1 VTAIRDIAGA
11 QRARL
16 EQMLDKPVRLSSGV
30 VVPRRQWLQDLRAQG
45 AVVKTFT
52 ERQYKL
58 EDKVSREIE
67 RLGRNVPFGNP
78 NHPDTIHYE
87 REKARLKASLHK
99 VRTGVETPEP
109 DRRFFELNKTELE
122 FFEGTFPTLPP
133 GTTGG

>member
-16 EQMLDKPVRLSSGV
+16 EQMLDKPVRLSSGAV
-30 VVPRRQWLQDLRAQG
+30 VSRRQWLQDLRAQG

-78 NHPDTIHYE
+78 NHPDTIH
-87 REKARLKASLHK
+87 
-99 VRTGVETPEP
+99 
-109 DRRFFELNKTELE
+109 
-122 FFEGTFPTLPP
+122 
-133 GTTGG
+133 